1 MLQKNINPQPQKDE
15 NVEQTNNTEN
25 VNGDQY
31 ESDTQRIIH
40 RHLQNKDDII
50 TDEDIASV
58 RVGMTPQFDEATEE
72 RFDNDEKLD
81 QIEDEILGN
90 NEDTE
95 KGEATPW
102 DTVDP
107 T

>member
-1 MLQKNINPQPQKDE
+1 MLQENINPQPQKEE
-15 NVEQTNNTEN
+15 NVEHTNNTEN
-25 VNGDQY
+25 VNGEQY

-58 RVGMTPQFDEATEE
+58 RVGMTPQFDVATEE
-72 RFDNDEKLD
+72 RFENDTLD
-81 QIEDEILGN
+81 QMEDNILGN
-90 NEDTE
+90 KEDTE
-95 KGEATPW
+95 KGETTPW